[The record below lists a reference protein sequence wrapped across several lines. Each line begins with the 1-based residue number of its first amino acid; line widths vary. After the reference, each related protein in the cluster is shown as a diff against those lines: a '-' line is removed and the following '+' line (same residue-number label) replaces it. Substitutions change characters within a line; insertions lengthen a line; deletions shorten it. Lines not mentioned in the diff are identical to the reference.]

1 MAFFI
6 RGKFLGFDTRKGTIK
21 NGPKQGQP
29 YEILEA
35 GIAVER
41 VDRFNNTVVTTQYLN
56 VAKAIKE
63 NVAVKAKWDAA
74 VGKNVNA
81 PVIDSITI
89 YNRKDGS
96 PAYDQKWT
104 IFGEPEVLKG

>member
-6 RGKFLGFDTRKGTIK
+6 RGKFLGFQERNGTSNAGK
-21 NGPKQGQP
+21 PFS
-29 YEILEA
+29 ILEA

-41 VDRFNNTVVTTQYLN
+41 VDRFNNTVVSTQYLN

-63 NVAVKAKWDAA
+63 NAAVKAKWESA

-81 PVIDSITI
+81 PAIDNITI
-89 YNRKDGS
+89 YHRKDGS

>member
-6 RGKFLGFDTRKGTIK
+6 RGKFLGFQERNGTSNAGK
-21 NGPKQGQP
+21 A
-29 YEILEA
+29 YSILEA
-35 GIAVER
+35 GIALER

-63 NVAVKAKWDAA
+63 TPGVKAKWDAA

-81 PVIDSITI
+81 PAIDNIQL
-89 YNRKDGS
+89 YQRRDGS
-96 PAYDQKWT
+96 WGYDQKWT